1 MAGNTLLTTSKI
13 TREAVLLFLNA
24 NQLIRNVNRQYDADF
39 GKAGEKIG
47 SQLRIRLPNDY
58 TVAKG
63 PAASIQDTTEQQTVL
78 TMATQAH
85 VDISFTTVE
94 QALSLDDFDDI
105 ILEPA
110 MNNLAGQVA
119 LDIATVIE
127 QGYVTIPS
135 GAGQAPPTPLTA
147 TTGGFCNIAY
157 NVDGSGNLISPN
169 SGTVLD
175 AGAILS
181 NNSARLDKRKI
192 VQSPRTEARLVNSL
206 SGLFNPA
213 TRISRQYESGQM
225 KNALGFDFFMDQT
238 VINHASGT
246 MTTGTVASFSSA
258 SPYQVTLNGIT
269 GTLNVGDL
277 ITIGG
282 VIAVNRVN
290 KQTTGELRTFVVTQA
305 MLNGGTTLNVYPAII
320 PSSGGNAVQYQTV
333 TAAPLANATVT
344 NLLPNQ
350 TYRKNAAYVPEAIT
364 MATGDLPLP
373 ANVKAARAQYDGIS
387 LRILT
392 QYMVGTD
399 QEITR
404 VDILYG
410 GLAVRPEWG
419 VIVADVI

>member
-1 MAGNTLLTTSKI
+1 MANSLLTTSKI

-24 NQLIRNVNRQYDADF
+24 NMLIRNVNRQYDADF

-58 TVAKG
+58 TVTKG

-85 VDISFTTVE
+85 VDIAFTSVE
-94 QALSLDDFDDI
+94 QALSLDDFSDI

-119 LDIATVIE
+119 LDIASVTE
-127 QGYVTIPS
+127 QGYVSVPQ
-135 GAGQAPPTPLTA
+135 GPGMAPPAPLTA
-147 TTGGFCNIAY
+147 TTGGACNIAY
-157 NVDGSGNLISPN
+157 NVDGSGALISPN

-213 TRISRQYESGQM
+213 TRISQQYESGQM

-238 VINHASGT
+238 VITHTSGT
-246 MTTGTVASFSSA
+246 MTTGTVSTGNQTG
-258 SPYQVTLNGIT
+258 YTLAVNGIT
-269 GTLNVGDL
+269 GTLNVGDI
-277 ITIGG
+277 ITIAG
-282 VIAVNRVN
+282 VYAVNRVN
-290 KQTTGELRTFVVTQA
+290 KQNTGELRTFVVTSA
-305 MLNGGTTLNVYPAII
+305 VASGGTSIGIYPAII
-320 PSSGGNAVQYQTV
+320 PAVNGNAVQYQTV
-333 TAAPLANATVT
+333 TASPLANATVT
-344 NLLPNQ
+344 NLLAST
-350 TYRKNAAYVPEAIT
+350 TYRKNVAYVPEAIT

-373 ANVKAARAQYDGIS
+373 NNVKAARAQYDGIS

-392 QYMVGTD
+392 QYVVGTD
-399 QEITR
+399 QEVTR
-404 VDILYG
+404 CDILYG
-410 GLAVRPEWG
+410 GLAVRPEWMA
-419 VIVADVI
+419 IVADVV